1 MYFQHLYAKG
11 VKLSDLG
18 AMQRY
23 LAAPTSLRGVNSVQ
37 KNHSIED
44 LTPVKLNAR
53 VKARIDLREEYF
65 SDAVLFFQEKYGK
78 ENVLYS
84 MCHVNESNPH
94 IHVGILPITSDG
106 RLSASSHVNESN
118 PHIHVGIL
126 PITSDGRLSASS
138 LFTSKSVKILR
149 TEFHK
154 AVASK
159 YGLECG
165 KSHESN
171 HLEEVK
177 SHLEEL
183 KTKLKVLAE
192 NMDGLEQKI

>member
-1 MYFQHLYAKG
+1 MDNKRCRVVRKTGLY
-11 VKLSDLG
+11 
-18 AMQRY
+18 Q
-23 LAAPTSLRGVNSVQ
+23 
-37 KNHSIED
+37 I
-44 LTPVKLNAR
+44 
-53 VKARIDLREEYF
+53 
-65 SDAVLFFQEKYGK
+65 
-78 ENVLYS
+78 
-84 MCHVNESNPH
+84 NES
-94 IHVGILPITSDG
+94 LDS
-106 RLSASSHVNESN
+106 
-118 PHIHVGIL
+118 
-126 PITSDGRLSASS
+126 
-138 LFTSKSVKILR
+138 FLR
-149 TEFHK
+149 TEFRK